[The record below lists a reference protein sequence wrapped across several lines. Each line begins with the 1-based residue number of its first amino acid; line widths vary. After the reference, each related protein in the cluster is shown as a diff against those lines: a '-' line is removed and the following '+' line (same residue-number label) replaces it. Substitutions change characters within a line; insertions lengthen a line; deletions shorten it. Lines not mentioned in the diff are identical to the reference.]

1 MVSTSDTGAVFYAAT
16 QWMPFAK
23 FADVVAVLTLLDANG
38 DATPDFT
45 VTLAYQFATTRTS
58 SPEGWAADIDTT
70 NVLTDTADEVCAAW
84 SITSGGT
91 NRFWIR
97 FGFKVINDS
106 ASENN
111 RISARM
117 LLTGTA

>member
-1 MVSTSDTGAVFYAAT
+1 MEEGGNRHGGCSARARYSQCWTCGALAPGRTWGVPVCVTVVGPVEVQGMVSTSDTGAVFYAAT

-58 SPEGWAADIDTT
+58 SP
-70 NVLTDTADEVCAAW
+70 VL
-84 SITSGGT
+84 SG
-91 NRFWIR
+91 RSVVKR
-97 FGFKVINDS
+97 
-106 ASENN
+106 
-111 RISARM
+111 
-117 LLTGTA
+117 